1 MFSPE
6 DIVLSYLEECELK
19 NYFVPV
25 QLGAPDMAKHFFL
38 FIKKYPISNINYK
51 TLIKK
56 DKNKY
61 KQTKNISGSY
71 LAGLIEG
78 DGYINISN
86 NRVILGITF
95 NIKDL
100 PLAKYLLGN
109 IGQGSIVKRQGNSVE
124 LRFHSKSTL
133 LYIINLING
142 EFKTPKIVMLHKL
155 IDFCNKNY
163 SLSLENKPI
172 NTDLIGSNSWLSGF
186 IDADGSFYIR
196 HSPSSINCF
205 FYLEQRMNY
214 SVNNESYGPLFNNI
228 ISFLNAKLGIRKRSH
243 SDNSYYIIRVENR
256 VSCFSLIDYLEKYP
270 LQSSKRL
277 DYIN

>member
-1 MFSPE
+1 
-6 DIVLSYLEECELK
+6 
-19 NYFVPV
+19 
-25 QLGAPDMAKHFFL
+25 
-38 FIKKYPISNINYK
+38 
-51 TLIKK
+51 
-56 DKNKY
+56 
-61 KQTKNISGSY
+61 
-71 LAGLIEG
+71 
-78 DGYINISN
+78 
-86 NRVILGITF
+86 
-95 NIKDL
+95 
-100 PLAKYLLGN
+100 
-109 IGQGSIVKRQGNSVE
+109 
-124 LRFHSKSTL
+124 
-133 LYIINLING
+133 
-142 EFKTPKIVMLHKL
+142 MLHKL

-270 LQSSKRL
+270 LQGSKE
-277 DYIN
+277 

>member
-1 MFSPE
+1 MVGGFG
-6 DIVLSYLEECELK
+6 

-100 PLAKYLLGN
+100 PLTKYLLGN

-133 LYIINLING
+133 LYIINLIK
-142 EFKTPKIVMLHKL
+142 KTKKKEKENVQIKIFLQGK
-155 IDFCNKNY
+155 IR
-163 SLSLENKPI
+163 
-172 NTDLIGSNSWLSGF
+172 DLNS
-186 IDADGSFYIR
+186 
-196 HSPSSINCF
+196 
-205 FYLEQRMNY
+205 EQRRHKT
-214 SVNNESYGPLFNNI
+214 LFYQ
-228 ISFLNAKLGIRKRSH
+228 LN
-243 SDNSYYIIRVENR
+243 
-256 VSCFSLIDYLEKYP
+256 
-270 LQSSKRL
+270 
-277 DYIN
+277 